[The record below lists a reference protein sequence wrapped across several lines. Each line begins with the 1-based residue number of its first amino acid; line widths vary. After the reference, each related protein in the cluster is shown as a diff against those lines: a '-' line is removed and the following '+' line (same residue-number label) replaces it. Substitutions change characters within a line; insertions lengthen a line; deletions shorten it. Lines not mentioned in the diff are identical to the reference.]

1 MLRASARLVGF
12 APFVR
17 RISSQPSQASTGI
30 QSGSFT
36 TGGETGADRAPL
48 FGEDEVFEEDWL
60 FLAIRVSVGRVLASS
75 ATGVAVT
82 GVPLTPVPLTGLGS
96 HKIGWTV

>member
-17 RISSQPSQASTGI
+17 RISSQPSHASTGT

-36 TGGETGADRAPL
+36 TGGEAELDCARL

-60 FLAIRVSVGRVLASS
+60 FLAIRVSVGRVLEAF
-75 ATGVAVT
+75 VT
-82 GVPLTPVPLTGLGS
+82 GVGLTGVTLTPVTLTGLGS
-96 HKIGWTV
+96 ARTG

>member
-36 TGGETGADRAPL
+36 TTGGEARADRAAL

-60 FLAIRVSVGRVLASS
+60 FLAIRVSVGRVLTSS
-75 ATGVAVT
+75 ATGVALT
-82 GVPLTPVPLTGLGS
+82 GVGLTPVTLTGLASSKTG
-96 HKIGWTV
+96 